1 MPPFKKG
8 HKKVGGNVKGSKH
21 KSTEIRDFVKDEPI
35 EKVIDLLDNGN
46 IKDTDK
52 AKIWMEVCKYFYKT
66 PKDSI
71 NLNVNNLTPQIVVA
85 TQADADLLK
94 DIQNVK
100 ADENIL

>member
-1 MPPFKKG
+1 MPPFEKG

-35 EKVIDLLDNGN
+35 EKVINLLETGN

-66 PKDSI
+66 PKDQI
-71 NLNVNNLTPQIVVA
+71 DIKLNGGLEVQKVFIEEKTKKLTDKHI
-85 TQADADLLK
+85 
-94 DIQNVK
+94 
-100 ADENIL
+100 DEFIDGK

>member
-1 MPPFKKG
+1 MPPFQKG

-35 EKVIDLLDNGN
+35 EKVIELLENGQ

-66 PKDSI
+66 PKD
-71 NLNVNNLTPQIVVA
+71 QIDLKLSGGLEVQKVFIDEK
-85 TQADADLLK
+85 TKKNTDAH
-94 DIQNVK
+94 I
-100 ADENIL
+100 DEFIDDGN